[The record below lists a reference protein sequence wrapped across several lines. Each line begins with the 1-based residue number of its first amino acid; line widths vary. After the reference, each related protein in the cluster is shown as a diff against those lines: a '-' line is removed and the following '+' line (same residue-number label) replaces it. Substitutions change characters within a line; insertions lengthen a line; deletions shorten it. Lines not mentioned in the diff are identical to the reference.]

1 LQKGLKDLL
10 FLEINKEFKGWDF
23 SYIENTGRVQEQPL
37 SWNYRTLIMQY
48 IKKSK
53 VMLDMGTGG
62 GEFLSSLEEL
72 PNKVM
77 ATERY
82 KPNIEVAK
90 NILKPLGIK
99 VYSIQNDKKLPF
111 LNETFDL
118 VINRHESYDCEELL
132 RIMKPRG
139 VFVTQQVGGMNGFEL
154 NEYLRAETSRYKF
167 WNKRY
172 AVDKL
177 ILKGFKVEVQ
187 EENFVKTRFYDVGA
201 VVYWLKVI
209 PWQVKDFSIEV
220 YYDRLER
227 IQEIINSI
235 GYIELTCHRFL
246 IVAKK

>member
-1 LQKGLKDLL
+1 LL
-10 FLEINKEFKGWDF
+10 LEINKEFKGWDF

-48 IKKSK
+48 IKKLK

-77 ATERY
+77 ATEGY

-90 NILKPLGIK
+90 NRLEPLGIK
-99 VYSIQNDKKLPF
+99 VYGIENDKELPF
-111 LNETFDL
+111 SNETFDL

-139 VFVTQQVGGMNGFEL
+139 VFVTQQVGGMNFFEL
-154 NEYLRAETSRYKF
+154 NEYLRAETSRYEF

-172 AVDKL
+172 AVDEL
-177 ILKGFKVEVQ
+177 LLKGFIVEVQ
-187 EENFVKTRFYDVGA
+187 KEDFVKTRFYDVGA
-201 VVYWLKVI
+201 VVYCLKAI
-209 PWQVKDFSIEV
+209 PWQVEEFSIEV

-227 IQEIINSI
+227 IQEIISSI
-235 GYIELTCHRFL
+235 GYIELTCHRLL